1 MLDLARGRLGGGLTL
16 RRDANAPLEPV
27 LREVIAE
34 LQTSQPDRIIETD
47 FALIEPINCDRI
59 RVAQLFSN
67 LLGNALAYGA
77 PHAPVRVHVHCD
89 AETFELSV
97 SNAGEPI
104 PPDALERLFQPFY
117 RSAALQNREGLGLG
131 LYISHEIAVAHGGTL
146 DVESTQS
153 ETRFTFCM
161 PVI

>member
-1 MLDLARGRLGGGLTL
+1 M
-16 RRDANAPLEPV
+16 
-27 LREVIAE
+27 
-34 LQTSQPDRIIETD
+34 
-47 FALIEPINCDRI
+47 
-59 RVAQLFSN
+59 
-67 LLGNALAYGA
+67 LGNALAYGA

-89 AETFELSV
+89 AETFELFV

-117 RSAALQNREGLGLG
+117 RSAVLKSREGLGLG

-153 ETRFTFCM
+153 EIRFTFRM